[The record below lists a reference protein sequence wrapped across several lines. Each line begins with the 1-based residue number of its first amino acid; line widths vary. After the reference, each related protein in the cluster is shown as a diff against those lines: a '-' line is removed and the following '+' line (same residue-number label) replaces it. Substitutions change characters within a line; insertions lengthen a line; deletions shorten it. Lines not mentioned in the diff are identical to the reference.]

1 MQQGGSLVKTLSMG
15 LARRR
20 VPYLALAGLVIAI
33 LATVAALFLARAQS
47 RAGDW
52 SEHSLRVQIL
62 ITGLTDH
69 IRAIES
75 DHRGYVLTRNR
86 EMKADLNKLAEE
98 MNPALDRLTYET
110 SDNPT
115 QIANIAKLRRAIA
128 AKLAFARQGVT
139 AAEAGQQREEIAR
152 IEAGEGRRRMQAAL
166 AVMQRMVDEEERLLV
181 ERRHQTDLLV
191 QGLGLMLVGAVL
203 TTLIVA
209 AIMIRDSVRREAEIL
224 QARDSALA
232 AEAALREQ
240 MTARESAEEQ
250 LRQMQKMESI
260 GQLTG
265 GIAHDFNNM
274 LAIVIGSLDLAR
286 RRLSDP
292 ERVLRYIDNA
302 HDGAER
308 AAALTARLLAFS
320 RQQPLAPVAI
330 DVNKLVA
337 GMSELLQ
344 RTVGEQYLVETVLA
358 GGLWRTFVDP
368 GQLENAVINLA
379 VNARDA
385 MPEGGH
391 ITIETSNAYL
401 DDDYARSSGDVIP
414 GQYVMLSVTDTGTGM
429 TPDIIAKAFDPFF
442 TTKPVGK
449 GTGLGLSQIFGFMKQ
464 TGGHAAI
471 YSEPGHGTTVKLY
484 IPRHLGQV
492 AALSSRAAI
501 GETVVPVARPGETV
515 LVVEDEQRVRHFSV
529 DALRELGYI
538 VISAANGGEA
548 LRALDEQP
556 SVTMLFTDIVM
567 PEMNGRKLADAALE
581 MRPDVK
587 ILFTTGYTR
596 NAVVHNGMLDA
607 GVAFLPKPFSVTQLG
622 IKVREVLDGKGANR
636 PV

>member
-1 MQQGGSLVKTLSMG
+1 
-15 LARRR
+15 
-20 VPYLALAGLVIAI
+20 
-33 LATVAALFLARAQS
+33 
-47 RAGDW
+47 D
-52 SEHSLRVQIL
+52 
-62 ITGLTDH
+62 
-69 IRAIES
+69 
-75 DHRGYVLTRNR
+75 
-86 EMKADLNKLAEE
+86 
-98 MNPALDRLTYET
+98 PALDRLTFEV
-110 SDNPT
+110 SDNPV
-115 QIANIAKLRRAIA
+115 QIANVARLRRAIA
-128 AKLAFARQGVT
+128 AKLVFARQGLV
-139 AAEAGQQREEIAR
+139 AADAGEQREESSR
-152 IEAGEGRRRMQAAL
+152 IETGEGVRRMKAAL
-166 AVMQRMVDEEERLLV
+166 AVMHDMVAEEERLLA
-181 ERRHQTDLLV
+181 ERRRQTDLLV

-203 TTLIVA
+203 ITLATA
-209 AIMIRDSVRREAEIL
+209 AVMISDSMRRETEIL
-224 QARDSALA
+224 AARDEALA
-232 AEAALREQ
+232 AGAALREQ
-240 MTARESAEEQ
+240 MAARESAEEQ
-250 LRQMQKMESI
+250 MRQMHKMESI

-292 ERVLRYIDNA
+292 ERLLRYIDNA
-302 HDGAER
+302 HEGAER

-320 RQQPLAPVAI
+320 RQQPLAPVAV

-344 RTVGEQYLVETVLA
+344 RTAGEQYMIETVLA

-368 GQLENAVINLA
+368 GQLENAVLNLA

-391 ITIETSNAYL
+391 VTIETANAYL
-401 DDDYARSSGDVIP
+401 DDDYARSRGDVTP

-429 TPDIIAKAFDPFF
+429 TSDVIAKAFDPFF

-484 IPRHLGQV
+484 IPRHIGQV
-492 AALSSRAAI
+492 ADTPSRPAI
-501 GETVVPVARPGETV
+501 DETVVPIARPGETI

-529 DALRELGYI
+529 DALRELGYV
-538 VISAANGGEA
+538 VISAANGTDA
-548 LRALDEQP
+548 LKALGEQP
-556 SVTMLFTDIVM
+556 SITMLFTDIVM

-581 MRPDVK
+581 KRPDVK
-587 ILFTTGYTR
+587 VLFTTGYTR

-622 IKVREVLDGKGANR
+622 VKVREVLDGRGANR
-636 PV
+636 PI

>member
-1 MQQGGSLVKTLSMG
+1 MSI
-15 LARRR
+15 ARRR
-20 VPYLALAGLVIAI
+20 VPYLALAGLLVAVA
-33 LATVAALFLARAQS
+33 ATIAALFLARAQS

-62 ITGLTDH
+62 ITDLTDH

-75 DHRGYVLTRNR
+75 DHRGYVLTRNPL
-86 EMKADLNKLAEE
+86 MKADLNRLADEID
-98 MNPALDRLTYET
+98 PAIDRLAFEVN
-110 SDNPT
+110 DNPV
-115 QIANIAKLRRAIA
+115 QVGNIDRLRRTVA
-128 AKLAFARQGVT
+128 AKLVFARQGVV
-139 AAEAGQQREEIAR
+139 AADNGEQREETAR
-152 IEAGEGRRRMQAAL
+152 IESGEGVRRMKAAL
-166 AVMQRMVDEEERLLV
+166 AVMQDMVAEEERLLA
-181 ERRHQTDLLV
+181 ERRRDTDMLV
-191 QGLGLMLVGAVL
+191 QGLGLALVAAVL

-209 AIMIRDSVRREAEIL
+209 AAVISDSIRRERELL
-224 QARDSALA
+224 QARDAAIA

-240 MTARESAEEQ
+240 MAAREIAEEQ
-250 LRQMQKMESI
+250 IRQMQKMESI

-286 RRLSDP
+286 RRLGDP
-292 ERVLRYIDNA
+292 DRLLRYIDNA
-302 HDGAER
+302 HEGAER
-308 AAALTARLLAFS
+308 AASLTARLLAFS
-320 RQQPLAPVAI
+320 RQQPLAPLTV

-344 RTVGEQYLVETVLA
+344 RTVGEEYMVETVLA

-385 MPEGGH
+385 MPDGGR
-391 ITIETSNAYL
+391 ITIETANAYL
-401 DDDYARSSGDVIP
+401 DDDYARSRGDVTP
-414 GQYVMLSVTDTGTGM
+414 GQYVMLSMTDAGSGM
-429 TPDIIAKAFDPFF
+429 TPDVMAKAFDPFF

-484 IPRHLGQV
+484 IPRHLGQ
-492 AALSSRAAI
+492 LSDQQSRPAI
-501 GETVVPVARPGETV
+501 GETVVPVARPGETI

-529 DALRELGYI
+529 DALRELGYT
-538 VISAANGGEA
+538 VISAVNGGDA
-548 LRALDEQP
+548 LKALSEQP
-556 SVTMLFTDIVM
+556 SITMLFTDIVM
-567 PEMNGRKLADAALE
+567 PEMNGRKLADAAIE

-587 ILFTTGYTR
+587 VLFTTGYTR

-622 IKVREVLDGKGANR
+622 VKVREVLDGKGANR
-636 PV
+636 PA

>member
-1 MQQGGSLVKTLSMG
+1 MG

-20 VPYLALAGLVIAI
+20 VPYLALAGLAVAI
-33 LATVAALFLARAQS
+33 VAAVAALFLSRAQS

-62 ITGLTDH
+62 ITDLTDH

-75 DHRGYVLTRNR
+75 EHRGYVLTGSTG
-86 EMKADLNKLAEE
+86 MKANLTKLADEIE
-98 MNPALDRLTYET
+98 PELARLAYET
-110 SDNPT
+110 SDNPMQT
-115 QIANIAKLRRAIA
+115 ANIARLRRAVA
-128 AKLAFARQGVT
+128 AKLDFARQGVIAT
-139 AAEAGQQREEIAR
+139 DSGEQRQEAAR
-152 IEAGEGRRRMQAAL
+152 IESGEGVRRMNAAL
-166 AVMQRMVDEEERLLV
+166 AVMQQMVDEEEGLLA
-181 ERRHQTDLLV
+181 ERRRQTDLLV
-191 QGLGLMLVGAVL
+191 QALGLMLVGAVL
-203 TTLIVA
+203 MTLIVA
-209 AIMIRDSVRREAEIL
+209 AIVVNDSVRRETEIL
-224 QARDSALA
+224 HARDGALA

-240 MTARESAEEQ
+240 MMARESAEEQ

-286 RRLSDP
+286 RRLNDP
-292 ERVLRYIDNA
+292 ERLLRYIDNA
-302 HDGAER
+302 HEGAER

-320 RQQPLAPVAI
+320 RQQPLAPVTV

-337 GMSELLQ
+337 SMSELLQ

-391 ITIETSNAYL
+391 ITIETANAYL
-401 DDDYARSSGDVIP
+401 DDDYARSRGDVAP
-414 GQYVMLSVTDTGTGM
+414 GQYVMLSVTDAGIGM
-429 TPDIIAKAFDPFF
+429 TADVISKAFEPFF

-484 IPRHLGQV
+484 IPRHQGQSV
-492 AALSSRAAI
+492 DTPARSLI
-501 GETVVPVARPGETV
+501 GETEVPLARPGETI

-529 DALRELGYI
+529 DALRELGYV
-538 VISAANGGEA
+538 VISAGNGGDALKA
-548 LRALDEQP
+548 LRDQP
-556 SVTMLFTDIVM
+556 SITMLFTDIVM
-567 PEMNGRKLADAALE
+567 PEMNGRKLADAAME
-581 MRPDVK
+581 MRPDVQV
-587 ILFTTGYTR
+587 LFTTGYTR

-607 GVAFLPKPFSVTQLG
+607 GVAFLPKPFSVSQLG

-636 PV
+636 PI